1 MKYPAKTKELE
12 CVSFMAKNVNGPD
25 DHAKVKF
32 RVIEFELEGANAAV
46 ENSVRNLTTVIMQK
60 NGAVA
65 PAKPALRG
73 SGAGPVLPAAP
84 AVTEVAEEPE
94 NFEQPVVGTEAEAV
108 ESSPAKPRGPRK
120 LPVPDVI
127 AIDLTSG
134 DMPFEKYCQGK
145 KLDTD
150 WNKCLA
156 CAMWLKEYRALPTIT
171 DDHIYTIFKFMKWP
185 VPGDVSG
192 PLRGMKKQGWF
203 TTPER
208 GKYAINHLGENE
220 VNRMA
225 AA

>member
-1 MKYPAKTKELE
+1 
-12 CVSFMAKNVNGPD
+12 MAKNVSGPD

-46 ENSVRNLTTVIMQK
+46 ENSVRSLTTVIMQK
-60 NGAVA
+60 NGAAA
-65 PAKPALRG
+65 PAKPALKGNVAR
-73 SGAGPVLPAAP
+73 PVLAAAP
-84 AVTEVAEEPE
+84 TGTEVVEEPE
-94 NFEQPVVGTEAEAV
+94 NLEEQTVSQEEPSEFT
-108 ESSPAKPRGPRK
+108 STKPRVPRK
-120 LPVPDVI
+120 MTVPEVIDV
-127 AIDLTSG
+127 DLTSG

-150 WNKCLA
+150 WNKYLA
-156 CAMWLKEYRALPTIT
+156 CAMWLKEYRALPTVT
-171 DDHIYTIFKFMKWP
+171 DDYIYTMFKFMKWP
-185 VPGDVSG
+185 IPGDVTA

-208 GKYAINHLGENE
+208 GKYAINHIGENE